1 MCGAEETLKAEFPS
15 WHLLAAFDVF
25 HLGGGTSDSDK
36 YSVEKSLERLAC
48 AFGVNLADLK
58 QQYVAIL
65 PMAQAMKK
73 KTGQDNRTVW
83 AQVLLRVQ
91 DRRLKEK
98 YPQDALYRVTRAR
111 NIDVYFTLM

>member
-1 MCGAEETLKAEFPS
+1 M
-15 WHLLAAFDVF
+15 
-25 HLGGGTSDSDK
+25 SDSDK
-36 YSVEKSLERLAC
+36 SCVDKSLERLAR
-48 AFGVNLADLK
+48 AFAVNLTDLK

-91 DRRLKEK
+91 DRRLKAK
-98 YPQDALYRVTRAR
+98 YPQDALYCVTRSR
-111 NIDVYFTLM
+111 NRRDEHFCVMYFSVFICIQF